1 MLANDFLERSE
12 KWSGSSAIVRPIS
25 RAQNSFFVGQRDRTA
40 PGGQVE
46 GEQFHSKKDSTLI
59 V

>member
-1 MLANDFLERSE
+1 MLANHFPERSE

-25 RAQNSFFVGQRDRTA
+25 RAQNSFSVDQRDRTA

-46 GEQFHSKKDSTLI
+46 GEQFHSKKDSTPI
-59 V
+59 F